1 MLDRGNFYLIS
12 LSTLITYLLD
22 NVWIL
27 KWKVTS
33 YHFSEFK
40 GKRSNLLWHTGV
52 IQEQDIHSNVQN
64 LNDFPKKLI
73 RAVSGVSRLLAWDHF
88 RWFVDLLID
97 ILPVSFQVG
106 AILWC
111 LNFFFCCCCCFFVQ
125 NYLRTEW
132 NHLLL
137 ACSRN
142 HSTFPSTIVRLC
154 ESSTRERAW
163 RGSKNNTFCVP

>member
-1 MLDRGNFYLIS
+1 M
-12 LSTLITYLLD
+12 
-22 NVWIL
+22 
-27 KWKVTS
+27 
-33 YHFSEFK
+33 
-40 GKRSNLLWHTGV
+40 

-73 RAVSGVSRLLAWDHF
+73 RAVSGASRLLAWDHF

-125 NYLRTEW
+125 NYLQTEW

-163 RGSKNNTFCVP
+163 RGSKNNSLRSINSPAALSLFALWMIMWERTRFVGRKKTTAVPLCSR

>member
-1 MLDRGNFYLIS
+1 MKSYI
-12 LSTLITYLLD
+12 LITSQSLR
-22 NVWIL
+22 V
-27 KWKVTS
+27 KEVT
-33 YHFSEFK
+33 YYD
-40 GKRSNLLWHTGV
+40 
-52 IQEQDIHSNVQN
+52 IQEWYRSKIFTATSKTSKI
-64 LNDFPKKLI
+64 FPKKLI
-73 RAVSGVSRLLAWDHF
+73 RAVSGTSRLLAWDHF

-111 LNFFFCCCCCFFVQ
+111 LNVFFCCCCCCCFVQ
-125 NYLRTEW
+125 NYLKTEW

-163 RGSKNNTFCVP
+163 RGSENNTLCDP

>member
-1 MLDRGNFYLIS
+1 M
-12 LSTLITYLLD
+12 
-22 NVWIL
+22 
-27 KWKVTS
+27 
-33 YHFSEFK
+33 
-40 GKRSNLLWHTGV
+40 

-73 RAVSGVSRLLAWDHF
+73 RAVSGASRLLAWDHF

-111 LNFFFCCCCCFFVQ
+111 LNVFFCCCCCCFVQ
-125 NYLRTEW
+125 NYLQTEW

-163 RGSKNNTFCVP
+163 RGSKTTLSAFHKFPRGSQLVCALDDNVRKNKVCWKKKNNSSPSVFAFTKHPAVPIYLSGW